1 MPVSDSQQMC
11 QTFVPLLRKNGR
23 IVNVSSTGSSL
34 DGYSKDIQ
42 KRLWNPKMTLPNL
55 DQMMNDYQVTAVEP
69 FGYSIL
75 GISEQRN

>member
-1 MPVSDSQQMC
+1 MVASSMSP
-11 QTFVPLLRKNGR
+11 PLAPHF
-23 IVNVSSTGSSL
+23 

-55 DQMMNDYQVTAVEP
+55 NQMVNDYQVTAVEP